1 MAIDNNNP
9 SISSMKY
16 FILSRVG
23 SEYSSEQKKI
33 RVIELTNWSEN
44 YLRNTNVE
52 VTSKYGG
59 SISINLIYKEGVIL
73 FSADFDSVSAKPQQ
87 LTFIFNGTN
96 KISISNFQN
105 SELFDYFFIDDEG
118 KIFEQFAFKNITN
131 CKCIFEVGYL
141 KVIEANISP
150 TNISAIRELLNVRVS
165 EDYNEIKKV
174 YDKYKAK
181 EALNSTSNQPTN
193 KTTPRFASAGG
204 GCLSSAIYILLF
216 IVGTAF
222 LVYSTIR

>member
-9 SISSMKY
+9 SVSSMKY

-59 SISINLIYKEGVIL
+59 SILINLIYKEGVIL
-73 FSADFDSVSAKPQQ
+73 FAADFDSVSATPQQ
-87 LTFIFNGTN
+87 ITFVFNNTIE
-96 KISISNFQN
+96 ISISNFKR
-105 SELFDYFFIDDEG
+105 SELYDYLFIDDEA
-118 KIFEQFAFKNITN
+118 KVFEQFAFKNLN
-131 CKCIFEVGYL
+131 RCKCIFEVGYL
-141 KVIEANISP
+141 KTIEANISL
-150 TNISAIRELLNVRVS
+150 TTINEIRELLIARVS
-165 EDYNEIKKV
+165 EDYDEIKKI

-181 EALNSTSNQPTN
+181 EALNSTNNQPTN
-193 KTTPRFASAGG
+193 KATPRFASAGG

-216 IVGTAF
+216 IFCAAF
-222 LVYSTIR
+222 LIYSTIR